1 MTQSRSSQSPG
12 SISLP
17 RWWFF
22 ATAFTTGA
30 IVMGLEIVGSR
41 LLAPV
46 FGSSLFVWG
55 ALIGVV
61 LAAMSTGYA
70 AGGWLADRY
79 PPQRVLA
86 WLLLA
91 SGGWTLLLAWAG
103 QPVVFQVFQ
112 WIQDPRWGP
121 CFAAS
126 VLLAIPAF
134 GLSGVLPALLR
145 LAIADMGHLGR
156 HTGGMIAVSTMG
168 SLIGTW
174 GTSFY
179 LLTWMGSTTLVAV
192 LGVIL
197 MILGLIWTLQSRQFS
212 LMFQVGLFT
221 VVGGMSWM
229 GFHPV
234 IVLPPA
240 IHQEDSPYQQVR
252 VSENDLFRYLIL
264 NNTFHAVMWKAD
276 PIYLAL
282 PYSHVMMG
290 VLPIVEKPTRGL
302 ILGHGGGS
310 LAKWLAEHW
319 PNLEL
324 DVVEMDPSVVK
335 AAAQYFDYTPPEN
348 HHVVVQDART
358 FLRNNPTRYDVV
370 WVDVFA
376 RHLIPF
382 HVTTQEFFE
391 ELREHVN
398 PDGAIAVNLASS
410 DAPANVRR
418 AEAVSTTMGLAFEN
432 ITTYGVAGPSW
443 LKTKKG
449 SVNLI
454 FFAGKPVQ
462 RMRSPQFVDMLIRH
476 MNRNQFPPEGLE
488 FFLSHAPVSLN
499 PGQILTD
506 DFSPLDLL
514 QGEA

>member
-1 MTQSRSSQSPG
+1 MERLPSSAPSG
-12 SISLP
+12 SLSLP
-17 RWWFF
+17 RWWCF

-30 IVMGLEIVGSR
+30 VVMGLEIVGSR

-55 ALIGVV
+55 ALIGLV

-70 AGGWLADRY
+70 AGGWLADRH
-79 PPQRVLA
+79 PPQWVLA
-86 WLLLA
+86 GLLLA

-121 CFAAS
+121 CVAAG

-156 HTGGMIAVSTMG
+156 HTGAMIAVSTMG

-174 GTSFY
+174 GTSFF

-192 LGVIL
+192 LGVLL
-197 MILGLIWTLQSRQFS
+197 MVLGVIWTLQSWQLS
-212 LMFQVGLFT
+212 AVLQVGL
-221 VVGGMSWM
+221 VGLVGGMTWM

-252 VSENDLFRYLIL
+252 VSENEEFRYLIL
-264 NNTFHAVMWKAD
+264 NNTYHAVMWKPD
-276 PIYLAL
+276 PTFLAL
-282 PYSHVMMG
+282 PYSQVMMG
-290 VLPIVEKPTRGL
+290 VLPILDKPKRGL

-310 LAKWLAEHW
+310 LAKWLAKYW
-319 PNLEL
+319 PELEL

-358 FLRNNPTRYDVV
+358 FLRNNSTRYDVV

-391 ELREHVN
+391 ELREHVS
-398 PDGAIAVNLASS
+398 PEGAIAVNLASS
-410 DAPANVRR
+410 DAPAKCSTGRSRIYNNG
-418 AEAVSTTMGLAFEN
+418 AV
-432 ITTYGVAGPSW
+432 I
-443 LKTKKG
+443 
-449 SVNLI
+449 
-454 FFAGKPVQ
+454 
-462 RMRSPQFVDMLIRH
+462 
-476 MNRNQFPPEGLE
+476 
-488 FFLSHAPVSLN
+488 
-499 PGQILTD
+499 
-506 DFSPLDLL
+506 
-514 QGEA
+514 

>member
-1 MTQSRSSQSPG
+1 
-12 SISLP
+12 
-17 RWWFF
+17 
-22 ATAFTTGA
+22 
-30 IVMGLEIVGSR
+30 MGLEIVASR
-41 LLAPV
+41 FLAPV

-70 AGGWLADRY
+70 AGGWLADRH
-79 PPQRVLA
+79 PPQRVRGG
-86 WLLLA
+86 LLVA
-91 SGGWTLLLAWAG
+91 SGVWTLLLAWAG

-112 WIQDPRWGP
+112 WIQDPRWAP
-121 CFAAS
+121 CVAAGA
-126 VLLAIPAF
+126 LLAVPSF

-197 MILGLIWTLQSRQFS
+197 MMLGVIWTLHTRQLS
-212 LMFQVGLFT
+212 SVLQVGLF
-221 VVGGMSWM
+221 VVVSGLTWM

-240 IHQEDSPYQQVR
+240 IHQEDSHYQQVR
-252 VSENDLFRYLIL
+252 VSENDVFRYLIL
-264 NNTFHAVMWKAD
+264 NNTFHAVMWKAE
-276 PIYLAL
+276 PTFLAL

-290 VLPIVEKPTRGL
+290 VLPVLETPTRGL

-310 LAKWLAEHW
+310 LAKWLAKHW

-324 DVVEMDPSVVK
+324 DVVEMDPSVVN
-335 AAAQYFDYTPPEN
+335 AAAKFFDYTPPEN

-358 FLRNNPTRYDVV
+358 FLRNNPTQYDVV

-391 ELREHVN
+391 ELREHVK

-410 DAPANVRR
+410 DAAANVRR
-418 AEAVSTTMGLAFEN
+418 AEAVFTTMGLAFEN
-432 ITTYGVAGPSW
+432 ITAYGVAGPDW
-443 LKTKKG
+443 LNIKKG
-449 SVNLI
+449 SFNLI
-454 FFAGKPVQ
+454 FFAGKPIE
-462 RMRSPQFVDMLIRH
+462 RMQNPQFVDRLTRS
-476 MNRNQFPPEGLE
+476 MNRNEFPPEGLQY
-488 FFLSHAPVSLN
+488 FLSHTPVPLKS
-499 PGQILTD
+499 GQILTD
-506 DFSPLDLL
+506 EFSPPDLL

>member
-1 MTQSRSSQSPG
+1 
-12 SISLP
+12 
-17 RWWFF
+17 
-22 ATAFTTGA
+22 
-30 IVMGLEIVGSR
+30 MGLEIVGSR

-61 LAAMSTGYA
+61 LAAMSSGYA

-79 PPQRVLA
+79 PSQVVLA
-86 WLLLA
+86 GLLLA

-103 QPVVFQVFQ
+103 QPVVFHVFQ

-121 CFAAS
+121 CVAAS
-126 VLLAIPAF
+126 VLLAVPAF

-174 GTSFY
+174 GTAFF
-179 LLTWMGSTTLVAV
+179 LLTWMGSTKLVAV
-192 LGVIL
+192 LGTVL
-197 MILGLIWTLQSRQFS
+197 MALGLIWTLQSRQLS
-212 LMFQVGLFT
+212 PVLQAGLVT
-221 VVGGMSWM
+221 VIGGLTWM

-264 NNTFHAVMWKAD
+264 NNTFHAVMWKAE
-276 PIYLAL
+276 PTFLAL
-282 PYSHVMMG
+282 PYSQVMMG
-290 VLPIVEKPTRGL
+290 VLPILDQPTRGL

-319 PNLEL
+319 PELEL
-324 DVVEMDPSVVK
+324 DVVEMDPSVVQ
-335 AAAQYFDYTPPEN
+335 AAEQYFDYIPPPN
-348 HHVVVQDART
+348 HHVVVQDARM
-358 FLRNNPTRYDVV
+358 FLRTNPAQYDVV

-391 ELREHVN
+391 ELRSHVTR
-398 PDGAIAVNLASS
+398 DGAIAVNLASS
-410 DAPANVRR
+410 NAPANIRR
-418 AEAVSTTMGLAFEN
+418 AEAIMATMGLTFEN
-432 ITTYGVAGPSW
+432 IVTYGVAGPEW
-443 LKTKKG
+443 LKTKQG
-449 SVNLI
+449 SINLI
-454 FFAGKPVQ
+454 FFAGEPAKLIPT
-462 RMRSPQFVDMLIRH
+462 PQFLNLATRS
-476 MNRNQFPPEGLE
+476 MNHSKFPPEGLE
-488 FFLSHAPVSLN
+488 YFLSHTPVSLEL
-499 PGQILTD
+499 GQILTD

>member
-1 MTQSRSSQSPG
+1 MTEVPPLKSSYP
-12 SISLP
+12 ISLP
-17 RWWFF
+17 RWWCF

-30 IVMGLEIVGSR
+30 VVMGLEIVGSR

-61 LAAMSTGYA
+61 LAAMSSGYA
-70 AGGWLADRY
+70 AGGWLADRF

-86 WLLLA
+86 WLLLV

-168 SLIGTW
+168 SLVGTW

-192 LGVIL
+192 LGLVL
-197 MILGLIWTLQSRQFS
+197 MLLGVIWTWQSRQLS
-212 LMFQVGLFT
+212 PMLQVAMLAM
-221 VVGGMSWM
+221 VGGITWM

-252 VSENDLFRYLIL
+252 VSENDVFRYLIL
-264 NNTFHAVMWKAD
+264 NNTFHAVMWKAE
-276 PIYLAL
+276 PTFLAL
-282 PYSHVMMG
+282 PYSQVMMG
-290 VLPIVEKPTRGL
+290 VLPILEKPKRGL

-310 LAKWLAEHW
+310 LAKWLAVHW

-335 AAAQYFDYTPPEN
+335 AAAQYFDYVSPEN
-348 HHVVVQDART
+348 HHVVVQDARM
-358 FLRNNPTRYDVV
+358 FLRNNPTQYDVV

-391 ELREHVN
+391 ELRAHVSS
-398 PDGAIAVNLASS
+398 DGAIAVNLASS

-418 AEAVSTTMGLAFEN
+418 AEAVYTTMGLAFED
-432 ITTYGVAGPSW
+432 ITTYSVAGPDW

-454 FFAGKPVQ
+454 FFAGKPIEA
-462 RMRSPQFVDMLIRH
+462 MRSPEFVDQLTRS
-476 MNRNQFPPEGLE
+476 MNRSQFPFEGLE
-488 FFLSHAPVSLN
+488 FFLSHTPVSLK

>member
-1 MTQSRSSQSPG
+1 MTASPPLKSSSP
-12 SISLP
+12 ISLP
-17 RWWFF
+17 RWWCF
-22 ATAFTTGA
+22 ATAFATGA
-30 IVMGLEIVGSR
+30 VVMGLEIVGSR

-61 LAAMSTGYA
+61 LAAMSSGYA
-70 AGGWLADRY
+70 AGGWFADRF

-86 WLLLA
+86 GLLLA
-91 SGGWTLLLAWAG
+91 SGSWTLLLAWAG

-121 CFAAS
+121 CFGAS
-126 VLLAIPAF
+126 ALLAIPAF

-168 SLIGTW
+168 SLVGTW

-192 LGVIL
+192 LGVVL
-197 MILGLIWTLQSRQFS
+197 MILGVIWTLQSRLLS
-212 LMFQVGLFT
+212 LGLQVAMFAVA
-221 VVGGMSWM
+221 GGITWM

-234 IVLPPA
+234 IILPPA

-264 NNTFHAVMWKAD
+264 NNTFHAVMWKAE
-276 PIYLAL
+276 PTFLAL
-282 PYSHVMMG
+282 PYSQVMMG
-290 VLPIVEKPTRGL
+290 VLPILEKPARGL

-310 LAKWLAEHW
+310 LAKWLAKHW

-324 DVVEMDPSVVK
+324 DVVEMDPSVVD
-335 AAAQYFDYTPPEN
+335 AAAEYFDYAPPDN

-358 FLRNNPTRYDVV
+358 FLRHNPTRYDVV

-391 ELREHVN
+391 ELRDHVH

-418 AEAVSTTMGLAFEN
+418 AEAVFTTMGLAFEN
-432 ITTYGVAGPSW
+432 ITTYGVAGPDW

-454 FFAGKPVQ
+454 FFAGKPVKKMQ
-462 RMRSPQFVDMLIRH
+462 ASQFVNLLMRS
-476 MNRNQFPPEGLE
+476 MNQNQFPAEGLE
-488 FFLSHAPVSLN
+488 YFLSHTPVPLK

>member
-1 MTQSRSSQSPG
+1 
-12 SISLP
+12 
-17 RWWFF
+17 
-22 ATAFTTGA
+22 
-30 IVMGLEIVGSR
+30 MGLEIVGSR

-79 PPQRVLA
+79 PPQWVMA
-86 WLLLA
+86 GLLLA
-91 SGGWTLLLAWAG
+91 SGSWTLLLAWAG

-126 VLLAIPAF
+126 ALLGIPAF

-168 SLIGTW
+168 SLMGTW

-192 LGVIL
+192 LGVVL
-197 MILGLIWTLQSRQFS
+197 MILGVIWTVQSRQLS
-212 LMFQVGLFT
+212 QVLHVGLFT
-221 VVGGMSWM
+221 VVGGITWM

-234 IVLPPA
+234 MVLPPA

-252 VSENDLFRYLIL
+252 VSENDVFRYLIL
-264 NNTFHAVMWKAD
+264 DNTFHAVMWKAE
-276 PIYLAL
+276 PTFLAL
-282 PYSHVMMG
+282 PYSQVMMG
-290 VLPIVEKPTRGL
+290 VLPILEQPTRGL

-358 FLRNNPTRYDVV
+358 FLRNNPTRYYDVV

-382 HVTTQEFFE
+382 HVTTREFFE
-391 ELREHVN
+391 ELREHVT

-418 AEAVSTTMGLAFEN
+418 AEAVFTTMGLAFDN
-432 ITTYGVAGPSW
+432 ITTYGVAGPDW

-454 FFAGKPVQ
+454 FFAGKPVE
-462 RMRSPQFVDMLIRH
+462 RMRSPEFVDLLIRS
-476 MNRNQFPPEGLE
+476 MNRNQFPPDGLGL
-488 FFLSHAPVSLN
+488 FLSHTPVSLS

>member
-1 MTQSRSSQSPG
+1 
-12 SISLP
+12 
-17 RWWFF
+17 
-22 ATAFTTGA
+22 
-30 IVMGLEIVGSR
+30 MGLEIVGSR

-55 ALIGVV
+55 ALIGLV

-70 AGGWLADRY
+70 AGGWLADRH

-86 WLLLA
+86 GLLLA

-121 CFAAS
+121 CVAAG

-156 HTGGMIAVSTMG
+156 HTGAMIAVSTMG
-168 SLIGTW
+168 SLVGTW
-174 GTSFY
+174 GTSFF

-192 LGVIL
+192 LGVLL
-197 MILGLIWTLQSRQFS
+197 MVLGVIWTLQSRQLS
-212 LMFQVGLFT
+212 SVLQVGLLALFA
-221 VVGGMSWM
+221 GMTWM

-240 IHQEDSPYQQVR
+240 MHQEDSPYQQVR
-252 VSENDLFRYLIL
+252 VSENKEFRYLIL
-264 NNTFHAVMWKAD
+264 NNTYHAVMWK
-276 PIYLAL
+276 PEPTFLAL
-282 PYSHVMMG
+282 PYSQVMMG
-290 VLPIVEKPTRGL
+290 VLPILDKPKRGL

-310 LAKWLAEHW
+310 LAKWLAKYW
-319 PNLEL
+319 PDLEL
-324 DVVEMDPSVVK
+324 DVVEMDPSVVN
-335 AAAQYFDYTPPEN
+335 AAAKYFDYTPPGN

-391 ELREHVN
+391 ELREHVS
-398 PDGAIAVNLASS
+398 PEGAIAVNLASS

-418 AEAVSTTMGLAFEN
+418 AEAVFTTMGLSFDN
-432 ITTYGVAGPSW
+432 ITTYGAPGPDF
-443 LKTKKG
+443 LNIKEG

-454 FFAGKPVQ
+454 FFAGKPAK
-462 RMRSPQFVDMLIRH
+462 RMQDPQFVDRLIRS
-476 MNRNQFPPEGLE
+476 MNRNQFPAEGLQ
-488 FFLSHAPVSLN
+488 FFLSNSPVLIN

>member
-1 MTQSRSSQSPG
+1 
-12 SISLP
+12 
-17 RWWFF
+17 
-22 ATAFTTGA
+22 
-30 IVMGLEIVGSR
+30 MGLEIVGSR

-70 AGGWLADRY
+70 AGGWLADRFQ
-79 PPQRVLA
+79 PHRVLA

-126 VLLAIPAF
+126 ALLAIPAF

-156 HTGGMIAVSTMG
+156 HTGAMIAVSTVG
-168 SLIGTW
+168 SLVGTW

-179 LLTWMGSTTLVAV
+179 LLTWIGSTTLVAV
-192 LGVIL
+192 LGVVL
-197 MILGLIWTLQSRQFS
+197 MVLGMIWALQSRLLS
-212 LMFQVGLFT
+212 PVLQVALF
-221 VVGGMSWM
+221 VIVGGMTWM

-252 VSENDLFRYLIL
+252 VSENERFRYLIL
-264 NNTFHAVMWKAD
+264 NNTFHAVMWKAE
-276 PIYLAL
+276 PTFLAL
-282 PYSHVMMG
+282 PYSQVMMG
-290 VLPIVEKPTRGL
+290 VLPILEKPTRGL

-310 LAKWLAEHW
+310 LAKWLARYW
-319 PNLEL
+319 PDLEL

-335 AAAQYFDYTPPEN
+335 AASQYFDYTPPEN

-358 FLRNNPTRYDVV
+358 FLRNNPTQYDVV

-391 ELREHVN
+391 ELRVHVA

-418 AEAVSTTMGLAFEN
+418 AEAVHTTMGLAFDN
-432 ITTYGVAGPSW
+432 ITTYGVAGPDW

-454 FFAGKPVQ
+454 FFAGKPVELMQ
-462 RMRSPQFVDMLIRH
+462 DSQFVDRLTRS
-476 MNRNQFPPEGLE
+476 MNRGQFPPEGLGL
-488 FFLSHAPVSLN
+488 FLSHTPVELK

>member
-1 MTQSRSSQSPG
+1 MTLSSSAQSSHP
-12 SISLP
+12 ISLP
-17 RWWFF
+17 RWWCF

-30 IVMGLEIVGSR
+30 VVMGLEIVGSR

-46 FGSSLFVWG
+46 FGSSVFVWG

-70 AGGWLADRY
+70 TGGWLADRY
-79 PPQRVLA
+79 LPQRVLA
-86 WLLLA
+86 LLLLA

-112 WIQDPRWGP
+112 WVQDPRWGP

-126 VLLAIPAF
+126 ALLAIPAF

-156 HTGGMIAVSTMG
+156 HTGAMIAVSTMG
-168 SLIGTW
+168 SLVGTW

-179 LLTWMGSTTLVAV
+179 LLTWIGSTTLVAMLGVVLMV
-192 LGVIL
+192 LGV
-197 MILGLIWTLQSRQFS
+197 IWTLQSR
-212 LMFQVGLFT
+212 LFT
-221 VVGGMSWM
+221 PVLQVALLVIIGGITWM
-229 GFHPV
+229 GFHPI

-276 PIYLAL
+276 PVFLAL
-282 PYSHVMMG
+282 PYSQVMMG
-290 VLPIVEKPTRGL
+290 VLPILEKPTRGL

-310 LAKWLAEHW
+310 LAKWLAKHW
-319 PNLEL
+319 PSLEL
-324 DVVEMDPSVVK
+324 DVVEMDPSVVN
-335 AAAQYFDYTPPEN
+335 AAAEYFDYVPPEN

-358 FLRNNPTRYDVV
+358 FLRNNPTQYDVV

-391 ELREHVN
+391 ELRAHVTS
-398 PDGAIAVNLASS
+398 DGAIAVNLASS

-418 AEAVSTTMGLAFEN
+418 AEAVHTTMGLAFEN
-432 ITTYGVAGPSW
+432 ITAYGVAGPDW

-449 SVNLI
+449 SINLI
-454 FFAGKPVQ
+454 FFAGQPVET
-462 RMRSPQFVDMLIRH
+462 MRSPEFISLLTH
-476 MNRNQFPPEGLE
+476 SMNRQQFPPEGLGL
-488 FFLSHAPVSLN
+488 FLSHVPVSLK

>member
-1 MTQSRSSQSPG
+1 
-12 SISLP
+12 
-17 RWWFF
+17 
-22 ATAFTTGA
+22 
-30 IVMGLEIVGSR
+30 
-41 LLAPV
+41 
-46 FGSSLFVWG
+46 
-55 ALIGVV
+55 
-61 LAAMSTGYA
+61 
-70 AGGWLADRY
+70 
-79 PPQRVLA
+79 LA

-179 LLTWMGSTTLVAV
+179 LLTWMGSTMLVAV

-348 HHVVVQDART
+348 HHVVV
-358 FLRNNPTRYDVV
+358 

-432 ITTYGVAGPSW
+432 ITTYGVAGPNW

-462 RMRSPQFVDMLIRH
+462 RMRSPQFVDMLTRH

-499 PGQILTD
+499 PGQVLTD